1 MGDTDNVISAAHARE
16 SIIYFFNNKKNK
28 EDLFNE
34 IIATLKLEDDFF
46 YIYQNKEKLD
56 IFNDCIV
63 NGHFK
68 WIYDV
73 TNNQI
78 QTEFNS
84 KYTNECEASHKIYI
98 DFYKIFN
105 NKISNSNKF
114 SERAKRLLL
123 KYSKFLAE

>member
-1 MGDTDNVISAAHARE
+1 MGDTDNIISAAHARE
-16 SIIYFFNNKKNK
+16 SIIDFFNDKKNK

-46 YIYQNKEKLD
+46 YIYQNKEKFE
-56 IFNDCIV
+56 IFHDCIV

-68 WIYDV
+68 WIRDV

-84 KYTNECEASHKIYI
+84 KYTNECEASHKIYMN
-98 DFYKIFN
+98 FYKIFN
-105 NKISNSNKF
+105 NKILDSKQF
-114 SERAKRLLL
+114 SKRAERLLF

>member
-1 MGDTDNVISAAHARE
+1 MGDTDNIISAAYARE
-16 SIIYFFNNKKNK
+16 SIIDFFNKKKNK
-28 EDLFNE
+28 ENLFNE
-34 IIATLKLEDDFF
+34 IIETLKLKDDFF
-46 YIYQNKEKLD
+46 YIYQNKEKLE
-56 IFNDCIV
+56 IFHDCIV

-68 WIYDV
+68 WICDV

-84 KYTNECEASHKIYI
+84 KYTNECEASRKIYI

-105 NKISNSNKF
+105 NKISNSNQF
-114 SERAKRLLL
+114 SKRAERLLL